1 LSIAKTG
8 FYAAI
13 PPLLGVVGSL
23 IGGYLS
29 DRLAAS
35 GVTPLNSRKIPIIGG
50 IIGMATCTIL
60 AAYSSGLTPAMM
72 FISAAVFFSTI
83 TSGAVWA
90 LVTAAAPPNYV
101 ASIGSIQNF
110 GGYLGG
116 ACSPILTG
124 FIVDKTGSFVM
135 ALVLGAAISLAGAL
149 IYLFAVTRPISGA
162 ELESASESVVTGRPA
177 E

>member
-1 LSIAKTG
+1 
-8 FYAAI
+8 
-13 PPLLGVVGSL
+13 LLGVFGSL

-29 DRLAAS
+29 DRLAAR

-60 AAYSSGLTPAMM
+60 AAYSGGLTSAMI

-83 TSGAVWA
+83 TSGTVWA

-101 ASIGSIQNF
+101 TSIGSIQNF
-110 GGYLGG
+110 GGYLRRT
-116 ACSPILTG
+116 CSPILTG
-124 FIVDKTGSFVM
+124 FIVDRTGSFVM
-135 ALVLGAAISLAGAL
+135 ALVLGAAISLTGAL

-162 ELESASESVVTGRPA
+162 ELESASASVAARRPA